1 MALPPAE
8 VIAHDEIRAA
18 VKAYEEAKARRWAAW
33 QAMTDIAGTRDA
45 ALLDVVAESQS
56 KMAAAESFRG
66 FVRSGRWWAHPTD
79 HGVDGA
85 ISTLRG
91 AYAPAVE
98 VEEPTAA

>member
-33 QAMTDIAGTRDA
+33 QAMTAIADTRDA
-45 ALLDVVAESQS
+45 ALLDVVAESPI
-56 KMAAAESFRG
+56 EDGRG
-66 FVRSGRWWAHPTD
+66 RVISRLRALRALVGAPDRPRGRR
-79 HGVDGA
+79 G